1 MNGLMMMRKWLLMV
15 LVIGIVMGGCAKEK
29 GVKQQSIQGTNLI
42 RTNTDGTAKRANI
55 DQRPAERAVAYVRS
69 RDDIKDAV
77 AVSTSKKL
85 LVAYQI
91 KHMNR
96 FYRKQIE
103 KEINSKLKQLFPDYQ
118 IISSSDL
125 KIFWKTKELVDNL
138 GNKKWDET
146 KTDKQIE
153 KIKRLSEDSA

>member
-1 MNGLMMMRKWLLMV
+1 MNMRKWLLMALAV
-15 LVIGIVMGGCAKEK
+15 SIAMGGCAKEN
-29 GVKQQSIQGTNLI
+29 GVKQQSMQGTNLI
-42 RTNTDGTAKRANI
+42 HTNTDGTAKRTNI

-77 AVSTSKKL
+77 AVNTSKKL

-103 KEINSKLKQLFPDYQ
+103 KEIHDQLKHLFPDYQ
-118 IISSSDL
+118 IVSSSDL

-138 GNKKWDET
+138 ENKKWDET
-146 KTDKQIE
+146 KANKQIE

>member
-1 MNGLMMMRKWLLMV
+1 MGMRKWLFMALA
-15 LVIGIVMGGCAKEK
+15 IGIVMGGCAKEN
-29 GVKQQSIQGTNLI
+29 GVKQQSLQGTNLI
-42 RTNTDGTAKRANI
+42 RTNMDGTAKHTNI

-77 AVSTSKKL
+77 AVNTSKKL

-103 KEINSKLKQLFPDYQ
+103 KEIHDQLKRLFPDHQ
-118 IISSSDL
+118 ITSSSDL

-138 GNKKWDET
+138 GNKKWDEP
-146 KTDKQIE
+146 KTNKQIE

>member
-1 MNGLMMMRKWLLMV
+1 MNMRKWLLIALAIVM
-15 LVIGIVMGGCAKEK
+15 VMGGCAKEK
-29 GVKQQSIQGTNLI
+29 GVKQQSMQGTNLI
-42 RTNTDGTAKRANI
+42 RTNTDGTAKRASI

-77 AVSTSKKL
+77 AVNTRKKL

-91 KHMNR
+91 KHMDR

-103 KEINSKLKQLFPDYQ
+103 KEIHDHLKRLFPDYQ

-138 GNKKWDET
+138 ENKKWDET
-146 KTDKQIE
+146 KTNKQIQ

>member
-1 MNGLMMMRKWLLMV
+1 MRKWLLMALAV
-15 LVIGIVMGGCAKEK
+15 SIAMGGCAKEN
-29 GVKQQSIQGTNLI
+29 GVKQQSMQGTNLI
-42 RTNTDGTAKRANI
+42 HTNTDGTAKRTNI

-77 AVSTSKKL
+77 AVNTSKKL

-103 KEINSKLKQLFPDYQ
+103 KEIHDQLKHLFPDYQ
-118 IISSSDL
+118 IVSSSDL

-138 GNKKWDET
+138 ENKKWDET
-146 KTDKQIE
+146 KANKQIE